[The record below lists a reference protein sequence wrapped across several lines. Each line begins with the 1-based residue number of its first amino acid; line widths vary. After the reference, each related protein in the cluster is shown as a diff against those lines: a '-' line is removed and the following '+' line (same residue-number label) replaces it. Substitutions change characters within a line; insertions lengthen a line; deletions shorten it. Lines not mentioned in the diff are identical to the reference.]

1 VRFSTILKQTFYLF
15 LASITVGFC
24 WAVLIKYIG
33 LPVKELPAVE
43 LYLWIVLAIII
54 YALWGLY
61 RAMYEHYGDLNHAPL
76 YWLILLFIA
85 SFVSNMTRLYGGMYC
100 QLELVFIPKFFI
112 QLFKNGNLL
121 VYVCAIQLFLAEIA
135 IKIAQWSVTLRTFQT
150 LKKQLWDKN
159 HSTGI

>member
-1 VRFSTILKQTFYLF
+1 
-15 LASITVGFC
+15 
-24 WAVLIKYIG
+24 
-33 LPVKELPAVE
+33 
-43 LYLWIVLAIII
+43 
-54 YALWGLY
+54 
-61 RAMYEHYGDLNHAPL
+61 MYEHYGDLNHAPL